1 MTRKPKK
8 GDFRELKSK
17 HLPGEHA
24 PGPPRSLRLRRS
36 LGNRSVFIL
45 DPRLL
50 FRVVFTML
58 KVLYLRVVGWDVGS
72 SVNEYNIYSLK
83 SMAN

>member
-1 MTRKPKK
+1 MLAR
-8 GDFRELKSK
+8 LKRFLAFYFSWGNKSLLNFKRTNKNTSK
-17 HLPGEHA
+17 FCISHFFYLW
-24 PGPPRSLRLRRS
+24 
-36 LGNRSVFIL
+36 
-45 DPRLL
+45 L

-58 KVLYLRVVGWDVGS
+58 KVLYLRVIGWNVGS